1 MWRLSPIAA
10 RSCDEDLTTRQ
21 IRIATIAVMSS
32 TPTTAFADLWE
43 YVYDEL
49 ERRGETG
56 RDVVVIVGNEPE
68 GTGRRTFAQ
77 LEENAN
83 RFAQHLATLGV
94 GPGDH
99 VALYLEN
106 RPEYLEAML
115 GAFKARAVPI
125 NVNFRYVESEL
136 QYLLDDAGAKVVL
149 HERHFRQ
156 PLEAVMP
163 GLPSVEHTIE
173 MGDEYDAAIEGAA
186 SARPDVERTGDD
198 HYVLYTGGTT
208 GMPKGV
214 VWRQDDAFF
223 ACLGGGDP
231 MRMVGPIDEVT
242 QLTDR
247 IVDGFTALLLA
258 PFMHAAGSWVTLMWA
273 LAGGKS
279 VLPRGTLDPELVWD
293 TVEAEGANM
302 MTVIGDAVGR
312 PILDTWLANSGR
324 WDASNLFSISNGGAP
339 MSANLKTRIA
349 DAFPSVVLVDGFGS
363 SEAGAQGSSRLSA
376 DDLKSSR
383 GVAQFQPMDD
393 TTVVLGDDD
402 RPLEPGSEETGR
414 VARTGRL
421 PIGYLGD
428 PEKTAKSFVTI
439 DGARWLITGDLAR
452 IAADGTIELLGR
464 DSATINTGGEKVHGE
479 EVENVLKAHSSVY
492 DVVVVGVPDER
503 WGSSVCAVVQ
513 PAPGTRPT
521 LDDLSAHCRDQLAGF
536 KHPRHLVLVEA
547 MVRSPA
553 GKADLRWAAATA
565 AESVSG

>member
-1 MWRLSPIAA
+1 
-10 RSCDEDLTTRQ
+10 
-21 IRIATIAVMSS
+21 MSLE
-32 TPTTAFADLWE
+32 PTTAFADLWE
-43 YVYDEL
+43 FVIDEL

-56 RDVVVIVGNEPE
+56 RDALVIVGNDDD

-83 RFAQHLATLGV
+83 RFAQHLTSLGV
-94 GPGDH
+94 GVGDH

-115 GAFKARAVPI
+115 GAFKIRAVPI

-136 QYLLDDAGAKVVL
+136 QYLLHDCQARVVL
-149 HERHFRQ
+149 HERHFRDH
-156 PLEAVMP
+156 LEAVRP
-163 GLPSVEHTIE
+163 QLPDVEHTIE
-173 MGDEYDAAIEGAA
+173 MGAEYDAAIAGAA
-186 SARPDVERTGDD
+186 ATRPTIERSGDD

-231 MRMVGPIDEVT
+231 MRMLGPVDEVG
-242 QLTDR
+242 QLADR
-247 IVDGFTALLLA
+247 IVDGFCAVLLA

-312 PILDTWLANSGR
+312 PILDTWLAHPGR
-324 WDASNLFSISNGGAP
+324 WDATSLFSISNGGAP
-339 MSANLKTRIA
+339 MSAALKARIA
-349 DAFPSVVLVDGFGS
+349 EAFPNIVLVDGFGS
-363 SEAGAQGSSRLSA
+363 SEAGAQGSSRLGA
-376 DDLKSSR
+376 DDIKSAR

-393 TTVVLGDDD
+393 TTVVLGIDDT
-402 RPLEPGSEETGR
+402 PLAPGSDETGR
-414 VARTGRL
+414 VARRGRL

-428 PEKTAKSFVTI
+428 PDKTARAFVTI
-439 DGARWLITGDLAR
+439 DDERWLITGDLAR
-452 IAADGTIELLGR
+452 VAADGTIELLGR

-479 EVENVLKAHSSVY
+479 EVENVLKAHPSVY
-492 DVVVVGVPDER
+492 DVIVVAVPDER

-513 PAPGTRPT
+513 PAPGVSPT
-521 LDDLSAHCRDQLAGF
+521 LEDLVEHCSGQLARY
-536 KHPRHLVLVEA
+536 KHPRHLVVVETV
-547 MVRSPA
+547 VRSPA
-553 GKADLRWAAATA
+553 GKADLRWAAAA
-565 AESVSG
+565 ANESVNG

>member
-1 MWRLSPIAA
+1 MPSSP
-10 RSCDEDLTTRQ
+10 S
-21 IRIATIAVMSS
+21 
-32 TPTTAFADLWE
+32 TAFADLWE
-43 YVYDEL
+43 FVYDEL
-49 ERRGETG
+49 ERRGETD
-56 RDVVVIVGNEPE
+56 RDVVVIIGSEAD

-83 RFAQHLATLGV
+83 RFAHHLVSSGV

-115 GAFKARAVPI
+115 GAFKARAVPV

-136 QYLLDDAGAKVVL
+136 QYLLADSGACVVL
-149 HERHFRQ
+149 HEPHFRAN
-156 PLEAVMP
+156 LEAVRP
-163 GLPSVEHTIE
+163 DLPAVEQTIE
-173 MGDEYDAAIEGAA
+173 MGDEYDSAIGAA
-186 SARPDVERTGDD
+186 TTDRLDVERSGDD

-231 MRMVGPIDEVT
+231 MRMLGPIEELD
-242 QLTDR
+242 QLKER
-247 IVDGFTALLLA
+247 IVDSVSALLLA

-279 VLPRGTLDPELVWD
+279 ILPRGSLDPELVWD
-293 TVEAEGANM
+293 TVEAENANM
-302 MTVIGDAVGR
+302 ITVVGDAVGR
-312 PILDTWLANSGR
+312 PILDTWMANPDR
-324 WDASNLFSISNGGAP
+324 WDASTLFSISNGGAP
-339 MSANLKTRIA
+339 MSAALKTRIA
-349 DAFPSVVLVDGFGS
+349 EAFPDIVLTDGFGS

-376 DDLKSSR
+376 DDIKAAR
-383 GVAQFQPMDD
+383 GVAQFIPMDD
-393 TTVVLGDDD
+393 TTTVLGDDD
-402 RPLEPGSEETGR
+402 RPLAPGSDETGR

-428 PEKTAKSFVTI
+428 PEKTAKSFVSI
-439 DGARWLITGDLAR
+439 DGTRWLITGDLAR
-452 IAADGTIELLGR
+452 LAADGTIELLGR

-479 EVENVLKAHSSVY
+479 EVENVLKAHPSVY

-513 PAPGTRPT
+513 ATPGTHPT
-521 LDDLSAHCRDQLAGF
+521 LAGLTDHCTGQLARY
-536 KHPRHLVLVEA
+536 KHPRHLVGVDTL
-547 MVRSPA
+547 VRSPA
-553 GKADLRWAAATA
+553 GKADLRWASATA
-565 AESVSG
+565 AESLDA

>member
-1 MWRLSPIAA
+1 MAVCSPVPY
-10 RSCDEDLTTRQ
+10 LTSRQ
-21 IRIATIAVMSS
+21 IGIATIARMSS
-32 TPTTAFADLWE
+32 APTTAFADLWE
-43 YVYDEL
+43 FVFDEL
-49 ERRGETG
+49 ARRGETD
-56 RDVVVIVGNEPE
+56 RDALVIIGNDTD

-83 RFAQHLATLGV
+83 RFARHLVSLGV

-115 GAFKARAVPI
+115 GAFKIRAVPI

-136 QYLLDDAGAKVVL
+136 QYLLHDAGARVVL
-149 HERHFRQ
+149 HERHFRA
-156 PLEAVMP
+156 PLEAVRP
-163 GLPSVEHTIE
+163 RLPHVAHTIE
-173 MGDEYDAAIEGAA
+173 MGDEYDTAIAAAPADRI
-186 SARPDVERTGDD
+186 DVERSGDD

-208 GMPKGV
+208 GTPKGV
-214 VWRQDDAFF
+214 VWRQDDAFH

-231 MRMVGPIDEVT
+231 TRMHGPIEDAR
-242 QLTDR
+242 QLADR
-247 IVDGFTALLLA
+247 IVDGVSAVLLA

-312 PILDTWLANSGR
+312 PVLDTWLAHPGR
-324 WDASNLFSISNGGAP
+324 WDASTLFSIANGGAP
-339 MSANLKTRIA
+339 MSAALKTRLA
-349 DAFPSVVLVDGFGS
+349 EAFPNIVLVDGFGS
-363 SEAGAQGSSRLSA
+363 SEAGAQGSSRLGA
-376 DDLKSSR
+376 DDIKSAR

-393 TTVVLGDDD
+393 TTVVLGVDDA
-402 RPLEPGSEETGR
+402 PLAPGSDETGR
-414 VARTGRL
+414 VARRGRL

-428 PEKTAKSFVTI
+428 PEKTARTFVTI
-439 DGARWLITGDLAR
+439 DDERWLITGDLAKV
-452 IAADGTIELLGR
+452 AADGTIELLGR

-479 EVENVLKAHSSVY
+479 EVENVLKAHPSVY
-492 DVVVVGVPDER
+492 DVIVVGVPDER

-513 PAPGTRPT
+513 PAPGTSPS
-521 LDDLSAHCRDQLAGF
+521 LDALVAHCNGQLARY
-536 KHPRHLVLVEA
+536 KHPRHLVVVDTV
-547 MVRSPA
+547 VRSPA

-565 AESVSG
+565 AESVGG